1 MKSFWFIAAI
11 MFSLMK
17 QDFSVCAQ
25 DFAIIGTK
33 GQVFFH
39 IGGKEPACTMKTQ
52 WLPGYMHIYDAYF
65 DSESSQ
71 LIVACESGI
80 KYEMNLKE
88 ENPKYQLI
96 NHDPT
101 TSSVVIYDTG
111 QRHPF
116 WLRTGKDGESS
127 QWVSKSEGAEI
138 VATTPCELLFTN
150 RIVSPIYIHEG
161 SMSTQDFI
169 QGYPRSSS
177 LLNEFKE
184 HNWIIVGR
192 SRSILSYMTRYRKT
206 QIGESNEDVFLFQDR
221 MSDEWNLF
229 HLSECGRAFIFDEVA
244 VIRGTEHIN
253 DGKKIFPSKPSGT
266 WYFYFP
272 GADNLVVADL
282 GPVTNHEPWMEV
294 LYATSTTAYIAK
306 GAEVYLMDI
315 SPQGAGE
322 PRKVLTVPDGVVPFR
337 IYPLP

>member
-1 MKSFWFIAAI
+1 
-11 MFSLMK
+11 
-17 QDFSVCAQ
+17 
-25 DFAIIGTK
+25 
-33 GQVFFH
+33 
-39 IGGKEPACTMKTQ
+39 
-52 WLPGYMHIYDAYF
+52 
-65 DSESSQ
+65 
-71 LIVACESGI
+71 
-80 KYEMNLKE
+80 
-88 ENPKYQLI
+88 
-96 NHDPT
+96 
-101 TSSVVIYDTG
+101 
-111 QRHPF
+111 
-116 WLRTGKDGESS
+116 
-127 QWVSKSEGAEI
+127 
-138 VATTPCELLFTN
+138 
-150 RIVSPIYIHEG
+150 
-161 SMSTQDFI
+161 
-169 QGYPRSSS
+169 
-177 LLNEFKE
+177 
-184 HNWIIVGR
+184 
-192 SRSILSYMTRYRKT
+192 
-206 QIGESNEDVFLFQDR
+206 